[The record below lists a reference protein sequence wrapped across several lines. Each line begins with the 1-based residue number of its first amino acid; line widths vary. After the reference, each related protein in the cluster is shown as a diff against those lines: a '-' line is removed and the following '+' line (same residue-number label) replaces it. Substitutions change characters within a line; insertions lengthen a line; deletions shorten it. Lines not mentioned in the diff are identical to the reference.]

1 MSTATTRAA
10 GPDET
15 APPVAADLLAKIPPI
30 VDLDAHVVEP
40 PDTWSSRLPLKY
52 QDVGPRVEMLP
63 AGTPKLVGAGYVEE
77 PGTDGPPVAWWHYED
92 QLISVKRTIA
102 AAGFPAD
109 QVELKSVSYDDMRP
123 GCWQP
128 AARLDDMDL
137 NGVEAQ
143 LCFPNLPRFCGQL
156 FLWGKDKALA
166 ELCVRAYNDWMVDEW
181 GGSSGGRLLPLC
193 LVPLWDPDLAAA
205 EVRRNAARGVRAV
218 AFSELPTYLGL
229 PSIYTG
235 HWDPFF
241 EACQETDTVLCM
253 HIGSGTRTPKAS
265 DDAPDAVAATIIFG
279 NSVAS
284 LTDILFSGVLVHFDR
299 LKLMYA
305 EAQIGW
311 IPYVLERADDVWE
324 THRGW
329 SNSQLHCPE
338 PPSTYYRRQ
347 VTSCFFKDAVGVAL
361 LDQVGVD
368 NVVFE
373 TDYPHQDSTWP
384 HSREAAAEQFG
395 HLDQAVI
402 DKIARGNAI
411 ALLGLDLDPH
421 GRS

>member
-193 LVPLWDPDLAAA
+193 LVPLWDPELAAA

-284 LTDILFSGVLVHFDR
+284 LTDILFSGVLVRFDR